1 MRRLVMVV
9 LVLGAVGALG
19 AAAAA
24 LAGDDYGYGG
34 GSTSQSTAAAS
45 SASSETYV
53 FKAALT
59 RGQEVPRPVGAK
71 ATAAGTFSATTKEQ
85 GSTRTFHWKLT
96 FRNLTGKAVAAHVHM
111 GKRGV
116 SGPVLIPL
124 CGPCRNGQTGTLKI
138 TSAAEDAMERG
149 NAYVNV
155 HTAKN
160 KGGEIRGQIRVVA
173 S

>member
-1 MRRLVMVV
+1 MRRLVMLV
-9 LVLGAVGALG
+9 LVLGAAGALG

-24 LAGDDYGYGG
+24 LAGGGYGYGG
-34 GSTSQSTAAAS
+34 GGTTGSTTAAS

-53 FKAALT
+53 FKATLT

-85 GSTRTFHWKLT
+85 GSTRTFRWKLT
-96 FRNLTGKAVAAHVHM
+96 FRNLTSKAVAAHVHM
-111 GKRGV
+111 GRRGV
-116 SGPVLIPL
+116 SGPVIIAL

-138 TSAAEDAMERG
+138 TSNAEDAMERG
-149 NAYVNV
+149 TAYVNV
-155 HTAKN
+155 HTVKN
-160 KGGEIRGQIRVVA
+160 KNGEIRGQLRVVA